1 MTIPYGLSATGFA
14 IKTLAQSQLE
24 LQQAFQAAF
33 GASIDV
39 TGNSVLGQIIGIM
52 SGREAD
58 LWELA
63 QAVYLS
69 AFPDTAQGTDLS
81 YAVTLTGQQRLAATY
96 STVFATLTG
105 TPNTVIPS
113 GSQASVA
120 GNGNIFATTAQV
132 TIGSNGTV
140 QTTMAA
146 TVTGALT
153 CPANTLTQIVTPV
166 TGWTGVNNAADGVTG
181 RDEETD
187 AELRARR
194 ATDLV
199 SAGAGTAAAVKNALL
214 ALPNVSYAD
223 VTENAGDTTDAN
235 NVPPHALHCFVI
247 SLTDTDTL
255 LSIANAI
262 WQTKPAGA
270 QTYADPSGIAAG
282 TSFQTG
288 SGVLANYPI
297 TDSYGNTQIIRWD
310 TGSDLPIYLA
320 VHRQY
325 EASLSADLI
334 GAYDAQITAAL
345 LTYGST
351 MTRGETVYN
360 WRLLAALAAIPSLT
374 SLTIDQGT
382 APSPASTANIPPTS
396 SQLPTFDATRITV
409 GT

>member
-132 TIGSNGTV
+132 TIGSNGT
-140 QTTMAA
+140 
-146 TVTGALT
+146 
-153 CPANTLTQIVTPV
+153 C
-166 TGWTGVNNAADGVTG
+166 
-181 RDEETD
+181 
-187 AELRARR
+187 
-194 ATDLV
+194 
-199 SAGAGTAAAVKNALL
+199 
-214 ALPNVSYAD
+214 
-223 VTENAGDTTDAN
+223 
-235 NVPPHALHCFVI
+235 
-247 SLTDTDTL
+247 
-255 LSIANAI
+255 
-262 WQTKPAGA
+262 
-270 QTYADPSGIAAG
+270 
-282 TSFQTG
+282 
-288 SGVLANYPI
+288 
-297 TDSYGNTQIIRWD
+297 
-310 TGSDLPIYLA
+310 SDLRI
-320 VHRQY
+320 
-325 EASLSADLI
+325 
-334 GAYDAQITAAL
+334 
-345 LTYGST
+345 
-351 MTRGETVYN
+351 
-360 WRLLAALAAIPSLT
+360 
-374 SLTIDQGT
+374 
-382 APSPASTANIPPTS
+382 S
-396 SQLPTFDATRITV
+396 SVRSRITE
-409 GT
+409 GGMSRNG